1 MRIQTLKEWY
11 LGLDEGQAV
20 NKLKFTLYVATYH
33 VAGVV
38 NSSSVLAYSKKAI
51 YIWICLLSALN
62 QHGSLIWI
70 GLAYNCSGIL

>member
-51 YIWICLLSALN
+51 YI
-62 QHGSLIWI
+62 
-70 GLAYNCSGIL
+70 